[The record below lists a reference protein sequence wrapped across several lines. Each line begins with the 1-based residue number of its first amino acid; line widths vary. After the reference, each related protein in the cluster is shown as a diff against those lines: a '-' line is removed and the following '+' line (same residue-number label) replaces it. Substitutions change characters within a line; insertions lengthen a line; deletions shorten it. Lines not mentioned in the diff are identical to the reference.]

1 MQEIGDYKIK
11 RPQFIL
17 FLDKDGTTNLEDKN
31 LNHIFHLVSTM
42 GGMVIFVTGRTVGDI
57 EGELKQK
64 KVNVP
69 EIIVGDNGA
78 VICYTKTGELV
89 EQKTLEH
96 EKVMQ
101 MVNNFLV
108 NGGEKDL
115 IRYTNGKEVFASK
128 EKSVQK
134 YYKGN
139 KIVKF
144 CDDIY
149 ETIEKA
155 EDITKVTLAGKEE
168 LMKQSAQF
176 VEQLDCWSD
185 RGVTKFPKKES
196 ENYRLDIAQ
205 RNISKGDAV
214 KSLVQKLQPHCGY
227 ICVGNGANDMSMF
240 KTAIDDGM
248 RVAVVEAKRGSKEK
262 EEMDKVFEE
271 IRQYSQEK
279 KKGRVER
286 VPFDRNLA
294 NQYILKKAKCF
305 QECMARKEKQRQK
318 PKRLPN
324 LPRIKVE
331 GIDTKNISRGTGWQ
345 DRNKE
350 R

>member
-1 MQEIGDYKIK
+1 MQEIGNYKVK

-31 LNHIFHLVSTM
+31 LNNIFHLVSTM

-64 KVNVP
+64 KVKVP

-78 VICYTKTGELV
+78 IICYTKTGELV

-96 EKVMQ
+96 ESVMR
-101 MVNNFLV
+101 MVDDFLA

-128 EKSVQK
+128 EKSVQR

-149 ETIEKA
+149 QTIENA
-155 EDITKVTLAGKEE
+155 EDITKVTLAGKEQ
-168 LMKQSAQF
+168 LMKQSAEF
-176 VEQLDCWSD
+176 VAQLNCWTD
-185 RGVTKFPKKES
+185 KGVTKFPRKES
-196 ENYRLDIAQ
+196 QNYRLDIAQ
-205 RNISKGDAV
+205 KNISKGDAV
-214 KSLVQKLQPHCGY
+214 KNLVQKLQPQYGY
-227 ICVGNGANDMSMF
+227 ICVGNGANDISMF

-271 IRQYSQEK
+271 IKQYSQEK
-279 KKGRVER
+279 KKGKIER
-286 VPFDRNLA
+286 VPFDKNLA
-294 NQYILKKAKCF
+294 NRYILKKAKCF
-305 QECMARKEKQRQK
+305 QECIAKKERQMK
-318 PKRLPN
+318 KTNRLPN
-324 LPRIKVE
+324 LPRIKVRE
-331 GIDTKNISRGTGWQ
+331 IDRKNISRGTDLQ
-345 DRNKE
+345 ERNKE